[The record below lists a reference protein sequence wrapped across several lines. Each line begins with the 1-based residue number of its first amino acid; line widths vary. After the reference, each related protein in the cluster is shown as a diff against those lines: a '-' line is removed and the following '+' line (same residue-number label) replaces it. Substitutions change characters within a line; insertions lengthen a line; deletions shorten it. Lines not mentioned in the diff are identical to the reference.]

1 MEMDSISELMRYRS
15 EDDLKQLSYDR
26 FFFPKLISFSNLKG
40 KIEHSELLN
49 IFTYSNE
56 EIGLKALT
64 KMILS
69 GDMKGDNFEINFITK
84 NEDSVDEFQFLIDKI
99 KIYYQLSNND
109 IYILRN
115 IFKKIFKSKK
125 ILFELMLHFGVDK
138 KYFKKYGFDVEDKF
152 MKKDEG
158 LGKWFK

>member
-99 KIYYQLSNND
+99 KIYYQMSNND
-109 IYILRN
+109 IYTLRN
-115 IFKKIFKSKK
+115 IFKRIFNNKK
-125 ILFELMLHFGVDK
+125 MLFDLMLHFGVDR
-138 KYFKKYGFDVEDKF
+138 KYFKKYGFEIEDRF
-152 MKKDEG
+152 VKKDEG